1 MLNPSAARSLSETH
15 LAMPS
20 GSPST
25 LLARWPSANPASA
38 IPVLGRALTS
48 SRPGISTGRRAVQIR
63 PFRLPASE
71 ANGREG
77 RNMFVVREMD
87 GATEKV
93 DVFVEDP
100 TAPTAGDRDRKGK
113 GKAAAQEDDG
123 DEVMVAEVEASAN
136 TAGSVTHSRW
146 THCSVGLPPSASSAG
161 ASGAGVGAL
170 FDTFIQRAL
179 FAPPGPG
186 GQPAQRDTPAWQPRA
201 QAVSL
206 EGYTFVVGAASPG
219 AGGGDWEVKVSSV
232 GLKGGTASGTT
243 RGCIIEVRSLS
254 RSYDIGNTDRRSAL
268 QVAYLPVPYLPA
280 DSTFVKD
287 FLLSLFPPAA
297 VKNGEIEVVDIKE
310 DAFIDAGLLD
320 PPADASE
327 EGEWE
332 WRAKHTS
339 FA

>member
-1 MLNPSAARSLSETH
+1 
-15 LAMPS
+15 MPS

-243 RGCIIEVRSLS
+243 RGCIIEV
-254 RSYDIGNTDRRSAL
+254 
-268 QVAYLPVPYLPA
+268 AYLPVPYLPA

-339 FA
+339 FAYVHQFKKEGLL